1 MSTPAPEGLPRAVQS
16 TPRSAA
22 KEAAREAVRAARAAD
37 PSRPDADAAR
47 LIRLLEACR
56 GHERVACYF
65 SVPPEPDTTA
75 VIAALTDAGV
85 QVLLP
90 VLKGRRLPAWSWYTG
105 PGELREGWRGIP
117 EPTGPVLAPAALASC
132 SFVWVSALRATPDG
146 RRLGTGGGWYD
157 RALPYRRPGA
167 PVVALARS
175 AETFDSLPTLPHDVS
190 IDGAVSELG
199 WVGVAPTPSIGGG
212 SPIP

>member
-1 MSTPAPEGLPRAVQS
+1 MQS

-22 KEAAREAVRAARAAD
+22 KAAAREAVRAARAAD

-75 VIAALTDAGV
+75 VIAALTDAGT

-90 VLKGRRLPAWSWYTG
+90 VLKGRRTPAWSWYTG
-105 PGELREGWRGIP
+105 PDELREGWRGIP
-117 EPTGPVLAPAALASC
+117 EPTGPVLDADALASC
-132 SFVWVSALRATPDG
+132 SFVWVSALLATPDG

-157 RALPYRRPGA
+157 RALIHAAPGA
-167 PVVALARS
+167 
-175 AETFDSLPTLPHDVS
+175 T
-190 IDGAVSELG
+190 
-199 WVGVAPTPSIGGG
+199 VGVLIGDDELVDDVPTDPWDITVDLIVTPSRTLRAAANRA
-212 SPIP
+212 

>member
-1 MSTPAPEGLPRAVQS
+1 MQS
-16 TPRSAA
+16 TPQSAA

-157 RALPYRRPGA
+157 RALTYAA
-167 PVVALARS
+167 PDA
-175 AETFDSLPTLPHDVS
+175 T
-190 IDGAVSELG
+190 
-199 WVGVAPTPSIGGG
+199 VGVLIGEDELVDDVPTDPWDVPVDLIVTPSRTLRA
-212 SPIP
+212 SANLA

>member
-1 MSTPAPEGLPRAVQS
+1 MQS

-157 RALPYRRPGA
+157 RALTYAA
-167 PVVALARS
+167 PDA
-175 AETFDSLPTLPHDVS
+175 T
-190 IDGAVSELG
+190 
-199 WVGVAPTPSIGGG
+199 VGVLIGEDELVDDVPTDPWDVPVDLIVTPSRTLRA
-212 SPIP
+212 SANLA